1 MQEGITEATLGPMNS
16 FVDTYVVSYGLL
28 AILVLMTLESALIPI
43 PSELVMT
50 LAGVLAASGK
60 LSLVGAMVVGIVG
73 NLIGS
78 VVLWAIGRTGGRA
91 LVERFGRF
99 VFVKPKDLDRA
110 ERWFQRHGEA
120 AVIISRLLPVVRSV
134 ISLPAG
140 VAEMPVG
147 RFSLYTLIGTVPFVV
162 LLTLA
167 GYWLGAN
174 YTVLVKIISDLGYV
188 LGAVLVVAIVGFI
201 WLRYRRRTNLEAIGE

>member
-1 MQEGITEATLGPMNS
+1 MSTIAGMNS
-16 FVDTYVVSYGLL
+16 FVDTYVVSYGLA

-60 LSLVGAMVVGIVG
+60 LSLVGAIAVGILG

-78 VVLWAIGRTGGRA
+78 VILWAIGRTGGRV

-99 VFVKPKDLDRA
+99 VLVKPKDLDRA

-120 AVIISRLLPVVRSV
+120 AVIVSRLLPVVRSV

-147 RFSLYTLIGTVPFVV
+147 KFSLYTLIGSIPFVA

-167 GYWLGAN
+167 GYWLGSN
-174 YTVLVKIISDLGYV
+174 YTVVVKVIQDLGYG
-188 LGAVLVVAIVGFI
+188 LGAVLALLIIGFL
-201 WLRYRRRTNLEAIGE
+201 WFRYR

>member
-1 MQEGITEATLGPMNS
+1 MNS
-16 FVDTYVVSYGLL
+16 FVDTYVVSYGLA

-50 LAGVLAASGK
+50 LAGFLAASGK
-60 LSLVGAMVVGIVG
+60 LSLVGAIAVGILG

-78 VVLWAIGRTGGRA
+78 VILWAIGRTGGRV
-91 LVERFGRF
+91 LVERFGRL
-99 VFVKPKDLDRA
+99 VLVKPKDLDRA

-147 RFSLYTLIGTVPFVV
+147 KFSLFTLIGSIPFVA

-167 GYWLGAN
+167 GYWLGSN
-174 YTVLVKIISDLGYV
+174 YTVLVKVIQDLGYG
-188 LGAVLVVAIVGFI
+188 LGAVLALLIVGFI
-201 WLRYRRRTNLEAIGE
+201 WFRYRRRSNLEAVGE

>member
-1 MQEGITEATLGPMNS
+1 MSTIAGMNS

-60 LSLVGAMVVGIVG
+60 LNLVGAIAVGILG

-99 VFVKPKDLDRA
+99 VLVKPKDLDRA

-120 AVIISRLLPVVRSV
+120 AVIVSRLLPVVRSV

-147 RFSLYTLIGTVPFVV
+147 RFSLYTLIGSIPFVA

-167 GYWLGAN
+167 GYWLGSN
-174 YTVLVKIISDLGYV
+174 YTVIVKVIQDLGYGLGVV
-188 LGAVLVVAIVGFI
+188 LALLIIGFI
-201 WLRYRRRTNLEAIGE
+201 WFRYRRRSNLEAIGE

>member
-1 MQEGITEATLGPMNS
+1 MNS
-16 FVDTYVVSYGLL
+16 FVDTYVVSYGLA

-60 LSLVGAMVVGIVG
+60 LSLVGAIAVGILG

-78 VVLWAIGRTGGRA
+78 VILWAIGRTGGRV

-99 VFVKPKDLDRA
+99 VLVKPKDLDRA

-120 AVIISRLLPVVRSV
+120 AVIVSRLLPVVRSI

-147 RFSLYTLIGTVPFVV
+147 KFSLYTLIGSIPFVA

-167 GYWLGAN
+167 GYWLGSN
-174 YTVLVKIISDLGYV
+174 YTVVVKVIQDLGYG
-188 LGAVLVVAIVGFI
+188 LGAVLALLIIGFL
-201 WLRYRRRTNLEAIGE
+201 WFRYRRRSNLEAIGE

>member
-1 MQEGITEATLGPMNS
+1 MSTIAGMNS
-16 FVDTYVVSYGLL
+16 FVDTYVVSYGLA

-60 LSLVGAMVVGIVG
+60 LSLVGAIAVGILG

-78 VVLWAIGRTGGRA
+78 VILWAIGRTGGRV

-99 VFVKPKDLDRA
+99 VLVKPKDLDRA

-120 AVIISRLLPVVRSV
+120 AVIVSRLLPVVRSV

-147 RFSLYTLIGTVPFVV
+147 KFSLYTLIGSIPFVA

-167 GYWLGAN
+167 GYWLGSN
-174 YTVLVKIISDLGYV
+174 YTVVVKVIQDLGYG
-188 LGAVLVVAIVGFI
+188 LGAVLALLIIGFL
-201 WLRYRRRTNLEAIGE
+201 WFRYRRRSNLEAIGE

>member
-1 MQEGITEATLGPMNS
+1 MSTIAGMNS
-16 FVDTYVVSYGLL
+16 FVDTYVVSYGLA

-60 LSLVGAMVVGIVG
+60 LSLVGAIAVGILG

-78 VVLWAIGRTGGRA
+78 VILWAIGRTGGRV

-99 VFVKPKDLDRA
+99 VLVKPKDLDRA

-120 AVIISRLLPVVRSV
+120 AVIVSRLLPVVRSI

-147 RFSLYTLIGTVPFVV
+147 KFSLYTLIGSIPFVA

-167 GYWLGAN
+167 GYWLGSN
-174 YTVLVKIISDLGYV
+174 YTVVVKVIQDLGYG
-188 LGAVLVVAIVGFI
+188 LGAVLALLIIGFL
-201 WLRYRRRTNLEAIGE
+201 WFRYRRRSNLEAIGE

>member
-1 MQEGITEATLGPMNS
+1 MSTIAGMNS
-16 FVDTYVVSYGLL
+16 FVDTYVVSYGLA

-60 LSLVGAMVVGIVG
+60 LNLVGAIAVGILG

-78 VVLWAIGRTGGRA
+78 VVLWAIGRTGGRV

-99 VFVKPKDLDRA
+99 VLVKPKDLDRA

-147 RFSLYTLIGTVPFVV
+147 KFSLYTLIGSIPFVA

-167 GYWLGAN
+167 GYWLGSN
-174 YTVLVKIISDLGYV
+174 YTVLVKVIQDLGYGLGVV
-188 LGAVLVVAIVGFI
+188 LALLIIGFV
-201 WLRYRRRTNLEAIGE
+201 WFRYRRRSKLEAIGE

>member
-1 MQEGITEATLGPMNS
+1 MNS

-60 LSLVGAMVVGIVG
+60 LSLIGAMVVGIVG

-147 RFSLYTLIGTVPFVV
+147 RFSLYTLIGTVPFVG

-174 YTVLVKIISDLGYV
+174 YTVLVKIVSDLGYV

-201 WLRYRRRTNLEAIGE
+201 WLRYRHRTNLEAIGE

>member
-1 MQEGITEATLGPMNS
+1 MSTIAGMNS
-16 FVDTYVVSYGLL
+16 FVDTYVVSYGLA

-50 LAGVLAASGK
+50 LAGVPAASGK
-60 LSLVGAMVVGIVG
+60 LSLVGAIAVGILG

-78 VVLWAIGRTGGRA
+78 VILWAIGRTGGRV

-99 VFVKPKDLDRA
+99 VLVKPKDLDRA

-120 AVIISRLLPVVRSV
+120 AVIVSRLLPVVRSV

-147 RFSLYTLIGTVPFVV
+147 KFSLYTLIGSIPFVA

-167 GYWLGAN
+167 GYWLGSN
-174 YTVLVKIISDLGYV
+174 YTVVVKVIQDLGYG
-188 LGAVLVVAIVGFI
+188 LGAVLALLIIGFL
-201 WLRYRRRTNLEAIGE
+201 WFRYRRRSNLEAIGE

>member
-1 MQEGITEATLGPMNS
+1 MNS
-16 FVDTYVVSYGLL
+16 FVDTYVVSYGLA

-60 LSLVGAMVVGIVG
+60 LSLVGAIAVGILG

-78 VVLWAIGRTGGRA
+78 VILWAIGRTGGRV

-99 VFVKPKDLDRA
+99 VLVKPKDLDRA

-120 AVIISRLLPVVRSV
+120 AVIVSRLLPVVRSV

-147 RFSLYTLIGTVPFVV
+147 KFSLYTLIGSIPFVA

-167 GYWLGAN
+167 GYWLGSN
-174 YTVLVKIISDLGYV
+174 YTVVVKVIQDLGYG
-188 LGAVLVVAIVGFI
+188 LGAVLALLIIGFL
-201 WLRYRRRTNLEAIGE
+201 WFRYRRRSNLEAIGE

>member
-1 MQEGITEATLGPMNS
+1 MNS

-147 RFSLYTLIGTVPFVV
+147 RFSLYTLIGTVPFVA

-188 LGAVLVVAIVGFI
+188 LGAVLVMAIVGFI

>member
-1 MQEGITEATLGPMNS
+1 MNS
-16 FVDTYVVSYGLL
+16 FIDTYVVTYGLL
-28 AILVLMTLESALIPI
+28 AILVLMTLESALIPV

-60 LSLVGAMVVGIVG
+60 LSLIGAILVGILG

-78 VVLWAIGRTGGRA
+78 VILWAIGRTGGRS

-99 VFVKPKDLDRA
+99 IFVKPRDLDRA

-147 RFSLYTLIGTVPFVV
+147 KFSLYTLIGSIPFVA

-174 YTVLVKIISDLGYV
+174 YTVLVKVIQDLGYV
-188 LGAVLVVAIVGFI
+188 LGALLVLLVVGFV
-201 WLRYRRRTNLEAIGE
+201 WFRYRRRANLEALGE

>member
-1 MQEGITEATLGPMNS
+1 MNS

-28 AILVLMTLESALIPI
+28 AIFVLMTLESALIPI

-60 LSLVGAMVVGIVG
+60 LSLLGAIVVGIVG
-73 NLIGS
+73 NLLGS
-78 VVLWAIGRTGGRA
+78 VLLWAIGRTGGRA
-91 LVERFGRF
+91 FVERFGRF
-99 VFVKPKDLDRA
+99 VLVKPKDLDRA
-110 ERWFQRHGEA
+110 EHWFQRHGEA

-140 VAEMPVG
+140 VAEMPIG
-147 RFSLYTLIGTVPFVV
+147 KFSLYTLLGSIPFVA

-174 YTVLVKIISDLGYV
+174 YTVIVKIIQDLGYV
-188 LGAVLVVAIVGFI
+188 LGIALALAIVGFL
-201 WLRYRRRTNLEAIGE
+201 WLRYRRRSNLEAIGE

>member
-1 MQEGITEATLGPMNS
+1 MSTIAGMNS
-16 FVDTYVVSYGLL
+16 FVDTYVVSYGLA

-60 LSLVGAMVVGIVG
+60 LSLVGAIAVGILG

-78 VVLWAIGRTGGRA
+78 VILWAIGRTGGRV

-99 VFVKPKDLDRA
+99 VLVKPKDLDRA

-120 AVIISRLLPVVRSV
+120 AVIVSRLLPVVRSV

-147 RFSLYTLIGTVPFVV
+147 KFSLYTLIGSIPFVA

-167 GYWLGAN
+167 GYWLGSN
-174 YTVLVKIISDLGYV
+174 YTVVVTVIQDLGYG
-188 LGAVLVVAIVGFI
+188 LGAVLALLIIGFL
-201 WLRYRRRTNLEAIGE
+201 WFRYRRRSNLEAIGE

>member
-1 MQEGITEATLGPMNS
+1 MNS

>member
-1 MQEGITEATLGPMNS
+1 MTGMNS
-16 FVDTYVVSYGLL
+16 FVDTYVVTYGLL
-28 AILVLMTLESALIPI
+28 AILVLMTLESALIPV

-60 LSLVGAMVVGIVG
+60 LSLVGAILVGILG

-99 VFVKPKDLDRA
+99 VLVKPRDLDRA

-120 AVIISRLLPVVRSV
+120 AVIVSRLLPVVRSI

-140 VAEMPVG
+140 VAEMPIG
-147 RFSLYTLIGTVPFVV
+147 KFLLYTLIGSIPFVTV
-162 LLTLA
+162 LTLA

-174 YTVLVKIISDLGYV
+174 YTVLVKVVQDLGYG
-188 LGAVLVVAIVGFI
+188 LGALLVLLIVGFV
-201 WLRYRRRTNLEAIGE
+201 WFRYRRRANLEALGE

>member
-1 MQEGITEATLGPMNS
+1 MNS
-16 FVDTYVVSYGLL
+16 FVDTYVVSYGLA

-50 LAGVLAASGK
+50 LAGFLAASGK
-60 LSLVGAMVVGIVG
+60 LSLVGAIAVGILG

-91 LVERFGRF
+91 LVERFGRL
-99 VFVKPKDLDRA
+99 VLVKPKDLDRA

-147 RFSLYTLIGTVPFVV
+147 KFSLFTLIGSIPFVA

-167 GYWLGAN
+167 GYWLGSN
-174 YTVLVKIISDLGYV
+174 YTVLVKVIQDLGYG
-188 LGAVLVVAIVGFI
+188 LGAILAVLIVGFI
-201 WLRYRRRTNLEAIGE
+201 WFRYRRRSNLEAVGE

>member
-1 MQEGITEATLGPMNS
+1 MNS
-16 FVDTYVVSYGLL
+16 FIDTYVVTYGLL
-28 AILVLMTLESALIPI
+28 AILVLMTLESALIPV

-60 LSLVGAMVVGIVG
+60 LSLIGAILVGILG

-78 VVLWAIGRTGGRA
+78 VILWAIGRTGGRS

-99 VFVKPKDLDRA
+99 IFVKPRDLDRA

-140 VAEMPVG
+140 VAEMPVSK
-147 RFSLYTLIGTVPFVV
+147 FSLYTLIGSIPFVA

-174 YTVLVKIISDLGYV
+174 YTVLVKVIQDLGYV
-188 LGAVLVVAIVGFI
+188 LGALLVVLVVGFV
-201 WLRYRRRTNLEAIGE
+201 WFRYRRRANLEALGE

>member
-1 MQEGITEATLGPMNS
+1 MNS
-16 FVDTYVVSYGLL
+16 FIDTYVVTYGLL
-28 AILVLMTLESALIPI
+28 AILVLMTLESALIPV

-60 LSLVGAMVVGIVG
+60 LSLIGAILVGILG

-78 VVLWAIGRTGGRA
+78 VMLWAIGRTGGRS

-99 VFVKPKDLDRA
+99 IFVKPRDLDRA
-110 ERWFQRHGEA
+110 EQWFQRHGEA

-147 RFSLYTLIGTVPFVV
+147 KFSLYTLIGSIPFVA

-174 YTVLVKIISDLGYV
+174 YTVLVKVIQDLGYV
-188 LGAVLVVAIVGFI
+188 LGALLVVLVVGFV
-201 WLRYRRRTNLEAIGE
+201 WFRYRRRANLEALGE